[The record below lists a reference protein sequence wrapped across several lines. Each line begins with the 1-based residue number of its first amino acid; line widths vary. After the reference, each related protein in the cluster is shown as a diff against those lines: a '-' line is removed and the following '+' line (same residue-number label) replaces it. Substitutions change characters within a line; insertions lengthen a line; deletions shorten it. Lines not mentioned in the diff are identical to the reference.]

1 MTTKKRQFGL
11 AVVLLTA
18 SLLALYPTM
27 TLEKPQQGSA
37 VVSIKADGQA
47 FPNGK
52 NKPSS
57 AFSSATLT
65 LYGSVQM
72 KGDGALKLNDLAGS
86 LQIGISNYTIA
97 SGEGEVNKKGKIQI
111 NAKTSDAGKNLE
123 LILHGS
129 TDGDAIVFDRKESKL
144 SSLYFLSLKGQAI
157 VTLPTTSTSSTES
170 DDDDE
175 QPATVTVTQTNTVTE
190 TATQTQNYTVTATE
204 TATLTQNYTVTAT
217 ETNNQ
222 TLTETVTQTV
232 TAPATNSTI
241 TVTETTTQTVT
252 EPVANSTAT
261 VTETVTSTIVNY
273 TTTATTTVAN
283 TTLTTTVW
291 NSTQTTPP
299 I

>member
-11 AVVLLTA
+11 ALVLLTA
-18 SLLALYPTM
+18 SVLALYPSM

-47 FPNGK
+47 FPIGKGK
-52 NKPSS
+52 NNPSS

-65 LYGSVQM
+65 LYGSVGLE
-72 KGDGALKLNDLAGS
+72 GDGKLKLDDLAGS
-86 LQIGISNYTIA
+86 LQIGLSNYTIT
-97 SGEGEVNKKGKIQI
+97 SGKGEANKKGKIEI

-157 VTLPTTSTSSTES
+157 VTMPTTSTSSTES

-175 QPATVTVTQTNTVTE
+175 RPATVTVTQTNTVTE
-190 TATQTQNYTVTATE
+190 TATQ
-204 TATLTQNYTVTAT
+204 TQNYTVTAT

-241 TVTETTTQTVT
+241 TVTEITTQTVT

-261 VTETVTSTIVNY
+261 VTETATSTIVDY
-273 TTTATTTVAN
+273 TTTATITVAN